1 MKHLRILTA
10 AAVIAVLL
18 CCRGRTELQQTCQIA
33 GISVDRG
40 VRLRERYSRTL
51 FADVY
56 HADRQTVSSYLLS
69 TEGDTLRDALAA
81 LDRVTDGTPV
91 LQHCGM
97 ILLQKEIAAR
107 PADICAVLTRDWSG
121 QSPYVA
127 VADRGSAAE
136 LLGRREQQDLRARS
150 VREHLKN
157 SAVTAG
163 IETPHL
169 EQLTAAAG
177 RGRPCDLPS
186 LAPSE
191 KGSRLAGTFRAGE
204 KYEK

>member
-40 VRLRERYSRTL
+40 VRAKYS
-51 FADVY
+51 FGFEIADVY

-91 LQHCGM
+91 LQHCGL